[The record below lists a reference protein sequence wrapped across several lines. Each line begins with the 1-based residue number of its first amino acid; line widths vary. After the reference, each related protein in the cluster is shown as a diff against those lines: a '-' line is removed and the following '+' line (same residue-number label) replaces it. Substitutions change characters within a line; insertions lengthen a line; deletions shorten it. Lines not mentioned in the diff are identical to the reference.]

1 MEVDENVPD
10 ALAAPEVYTSL
21 NCLPV
26 LNWIIRALLVAE
38 ERKGDRVLVSCRL
51 IPRRTTGE
59 QSFELEIGVS
69 GDAVVFASN
78 NLERVAK
85 ASADSSWLSSAMS
98 RGCLSVWRREDN
110 HAGHAECLADSTF
123 AHAVQNL
130 IADGGRMWIEDDR
143 DSETRAIVTL
153 PFVEAVPSF
162 DMEDNWA
169 LSCFDTGDILFA
181 TRSPSLSDDSTLRN
195 ILANL
200 GLRLSHS
207 WYEQE
212 LERIKNTELIKAV
225 MTSSPGLIDFVY
237 NLPHLKDKPIILLL
251 NQNAVT
257 RINVRWCMERHVC
270 AVLTAPLTH
279 MNTHEALQKARSWHP
294 TLFSLPDPSPQCD
307 ILVAEDNFV
316 NQRIITKLL
325 ERLYHKVEVVENGL
339 LAVDA
344 VADRWHR
351 KRPYDLVL
359 MDTFMPVMNGYDA
372 VNEIQ
377 RFEDESGF
385 PPTPIVMLYLER
397 GGRDDHM
404 ALNDE
409 QAEQLKEAL
418 QKKIDT
424 LSVEV
429 DREGVKGTKADYNKI
444 NAWRAEIAKYQKQ
457 IEALEG
463 GERDP
468 AKLKA

>member
-10 ALAAPEVYTSL
+10 ALAAPEVYTSF

-26 LNWIIRALLVAE
+26 LNWIIRALLVPE

-51 IPRRTTGE
+51 LPRRTTGE

-69 GDAVVFASN
+69 GDAVVFASDD
-78 NLERVAK
+78 LDRVAK
-85 ASADSSWLSSAMS
+85 ASADSNWLSSAMS
-98 RGCLSVWRREDN
+98 RGCLSVWRREDY
-110 HAGHAECLADSTF
+110 HAGHAECLADSAF
-123 AHAVQNL
+123 GHAVHNL
-130 IADGGRMWIEDDR
+130 MADGGRMWIENDR
-143 DSETRAIVTL
+143 DSATRAIVTL

-162 DMEDNWA
+162 DMEDNWS
-169 LSCFDTGDILFA
+169 LSSFETGDILFA

-200 GLRLSHS
+200 GFRLLHS
-207 WYEQE
+207 CYEQE
-212 LERIKNTELIKAV
+212 LERVKNTEVVKAV
-225 MTSSPGLIDFVY
+225 MTSSPGL
-237 NLPHLKDKPIILLL
+237 
-251 NQNAVT
+251 
-257 RINVRWCMERHVC
+257 
-270 AVLTAPLTH
+270 
-279 MNTHEALQKARSWHP
+279 S
-294 TLFSLPDPSPQCD
+294 D
-307 ILVAEDNFV
+307 ILVAEDNLV
-316 NQRIITKLL
+316 HQRVITKLL

-339 LAVDA
+339 LAIDA

-351 KRPYDLVL
+351 QRPYDLVL

-372 VNEIQ
+372 VNEIH
-377 RFEDESGF
+377 RFEDDNGF
-385 PPTPIVMLYLER
+385 PPTPIVMLYLGIDWARALDVGLADVMTKPIRRSELASVVQKHSR
-397 GGRDDHM
+397 SM

-409 QAEQLKEAL
+409 QAEQFKEVL